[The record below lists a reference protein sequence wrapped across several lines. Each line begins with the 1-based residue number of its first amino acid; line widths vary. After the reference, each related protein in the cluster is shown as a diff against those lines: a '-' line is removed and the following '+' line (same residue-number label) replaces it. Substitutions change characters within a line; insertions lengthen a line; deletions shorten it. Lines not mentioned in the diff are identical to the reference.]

1 MAYDEQASKRS
12 RVVVETPT
20 SRREVVETQATRVPE
35 RNGISAGTVG
45 VIVVLAVALVT
56 ILVLLLLNGQTA
68 DNSNANLAAAQQP
81 APVPQTTIIQQPAPA
96 QQPPVIIQQPAPVQ
110 QAPVIVNPPAGGS
123 STSSMDKDAAI
134 QTEIDKR
141 IMDDSTF
148 SSLGITAAVSNGK
161 VTLVGTVKNND
172 QKAQVERM
180 VRNIKGVSNVDNQIS
195 VIP

>member
-1 MAYDEQASKRS
+1 
-12 RVVVETPT
+12 
-20 SRREVVETQATRVPE
+20 
-35 RNGISAGTVG
+35 
-45 VIVVLAVALVT
+45 
-56 ILVLLLLNGQTA
+56 
-68 DNSNANLAAAQQP
+68 
-81 APVPQTTIIQQPAPA
+81 
-96 QQPPVIIQQPAPVQ
+96 VIIQQPAPVQ

-148 SSLGITAAVSNGK
+148 SSLGITATVSNGK